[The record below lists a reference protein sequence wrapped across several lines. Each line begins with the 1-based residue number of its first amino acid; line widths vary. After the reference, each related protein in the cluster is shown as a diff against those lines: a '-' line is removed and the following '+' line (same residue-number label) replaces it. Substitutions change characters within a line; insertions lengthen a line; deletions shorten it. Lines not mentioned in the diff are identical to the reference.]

1 MVSQLT
7 PNKARNT
14 RDARSASI
22 KTEQDYPES
31 ILSAYDHD
39 MEPKLK
45 RLWSVYETAR
55 SDYVAVKD
63 DHHHTRL
70 TSAKFLRDTA
80 ENTLEYL
87 KGKDV
92 DPLMLTELEGTFR
105 MAKSIVVDLSG
116 GKKRKFDRT
125 EVSDAREAR
134 PRPSSAPIRTHYGHL
149 DRDDLF
155 FARNDTRM
163 QESRYRG
170 KPGGRGHSGVPFGY
184 GARDVDSYHPY

>member
-1 MVSQLT
+1 M
-7 PNKARNT
+7 
-14 RDARSASI
+14 SAC
-22 KTEQDYPES
+22 
-31 ILSAYDHD
+31 DHD
-39 MEPKLK
+39 MDPKLK
-45 RLWSVYETAR
+45 RLWSVYEGAR
-55 SDYVAVKD
+55 SDYLAVKD
-63 DHHHTRL
+63 DHHHTKL
-70 TSAKFLRDTA
+70 TGAKFLRDTA

-87 KGKDV
+87 RDKDV

-125 EVSDAREAR
+125 EVSNTREAR

-149 DRDDLF
+149 DRNDLF
-155 FARNDTRM
+155 FARNDTRT

-170 KPGGRGHSGVPFGY
+170 KSGGRGHSGIPYGY